1 MAAELLEQPVLG
13 SRRLSNVL
21 VAVMVT
27 IGGVGF
33 LFASLSS
40 YLGRDLLPLGH
51 PAGLV
56 FVPQGLVMGLYSIA
70 AALLATYLW
79 AVIAIDVG
87 SGSNRF
93 DKQAGVITISRR
105 GFRKP
110 ISVEIPLKDV
120 QAVKVEV
127 RDGFNTRRRVSLRVQ
142 GRRDMP
148 LTRVGEPLPL
158 AQLEQ
163 DGAELARFLGVNL
176 EGLGSHH
183 VPPFIARSDH
193 PGALRSSTGELCHH
207 HGLRSR
213 WLCAGFK
220 SLSSGQGQRCDGDQ
234 PRHDHV

>member
-1 MAAELLEQPVLG
+1 MSADLLEQPVLG

-21 VAVMVT
+21 VALMVS
-27 IGGVGF
+27 IGGIGF
-33 LFASLSS
+33 LLASLSS

-51 PAGLV
+51 PAALI
-56 FVPQGLVMGLYSIA
+56 FVPQGLVMGLYSLA

-79 AVIAIDVG
+79 SVIAIDVG

-93 DKQAGVITISRR
+93 DREAGVVTISRR

-110 ISVEIPLKDV
+110 FSVEIPLKDV
-120 QAVKVEV
+120 KAVKVEV
-127 RDGFNTRRRVSLRVQ
+127 RDGLNPRRRISLRVQ

-176 EGLGSHH
+176 EGL
-183 VPPFIARSDH
+183 
-193 PGALRSSTGELCHH
+193 
-207 HGLRSR
+207 
-213 WLCAGFK
+213 
-220 SLSSGQGQRCDGDQ
+220 
-234 PRHDHV
+234 